1 MSSNSVF
8 DSKPK
13 TKPAPL
19 RRCLQKE
26 DDDDTACG
34 EIALPYANHC
44 LNRILPRA
52 GRSLSVVANLQ
63 RLVSQVKSVQRYPE
77 TLFSGKCLDKF
88 SFKQ

>member
-8 DSKPK
+8 DSKQK

-19 RRCLQKE
+19 HRCLQKE

-52 GRSLSVVANLQ
+52 GRSPSVVANLQ
-63 RLVSQVKSVQRYPE
+63 SLVSQVEAAFRLHYN
-77 TLFSGKCLDKF
+77 
-88 SFKQ
+88 